1 MLNGQV
7 LALKYRP
14 KNFDE
19 LIGQET
25 VAITLKNTLKNHKRL
40 AHAYLFS
47 GLRGSGKTSSARIFA
62 KTLLCEKAPVDIAC
76 EECVSCQMANNNSHI
91 DIIEI
96 DGASNRKIE
105 DIRDLIQQ
113 TKYRPSIGN
122 FKIFIIDEVHML
134 TKEAFNALLKTL
146 EEPPEYVKFILATTD
161 PMKLPQ
167 TILSRTQH
175 FHFKRINPNL
185 IKLHLQKILK
195 LEKVEFEEEALDII
209 IRSGEGSLRDTL
221 TILQQAILFCDN
233 NLQTKLV
240 INMLGLI
247 NPDILREIFQL
258 IKDKKKESLLKK
270 LEEVKNFDIQQLIN
284 QFVVIVKENLIAKGG
299 DNINFYSKIFSILN
313 EAKQLLFIGADTE
326 FVLYFTFLQ
335 MLDFEAENK
344 EKKNIREINENQQ
357 SIISQNVKR
366 EENTEPHQN
375 NYQYELINYMN
386 IWELRLFIYYILFTA
401 FDNLFY
407 LFDFFIHELLSISL

>member
-76 EECVSCQMANNNSHI
+76 EECASCQMANNNSHI

-357 SIISQNVKR
+357 SIISQNIKKK
-366 EENTEPHQN
+366 ENNVAGATFSQ
-375 NYQYELINYMN
+375 
-386 IWELRLFIYYILFTA
+386 
-401 FDNLFY
+401 
-407 LFDFFIHELLSISL
+407 

>member
-76 EECVSCQMANNNSHI
+76 EECASCQMANNNSHI

-258 IKDKKKESLLKK
+258 INIHAKT
-270 LEEVKNFDIQQLIN
+270 
-284 QFVVIVKENLIAKGG
+284 IV
-299 DNINFYSKIFSILN
+299 
-313 EAKQLLFIGADTE
+313 
-326 FVLYFTFLQ
+326 
-335 MLDFEAENK
+335 
-344 EKKNIREINENQQ
+344 
-357 SIISQNVKR
+357 
-366 EENTEPHQN
+366 
-375 NYQYELINYMN
+375 
-386 IWELRLFIYYILFTA
+386 
-401 FDNLFY
+401 
-407 LFDFFIHELLSISL
+407 

>member
-76 EECVSCQMANNNSHI
+76 EECASCQMANNNSHI

-357 SIISQNVKR
+357 SIISQNIKNR
-366 EENTEPHQN
+366 FHIQKWPIGLNGKMPMRK
-375 NYQYELINYMN
+375 IF
-386 IWELRLFIYYILFTA
+386 LFQM
-401 FDNLFY
+401 
-407 LFDFFIHELLSISL
+407 